1 MQLVELILPP
11 LDAPSAVIKT
21 GAVIDASTKPRLSRG
36 PAVSKVLDV

>member
-21 GAVIDASTKPRLSRG
+21 GAVIDAFNKAKAEQG
-36 PAVSKVLDV
+36 PSGIQGA